1 MREIFAKWRIFAI
14 PAGRTRTA
22 TVFGVSGK
30 ADDDDLVA
38 QWRGITSGVT
48 RAQRRIDRMVKE
60 SGVPAQWFAVLHS
73 LLLAPEHRLPM
84 NALARD
90 LSMTSGGFTKLADR
104 MAVEGLIDRRSS
116 AEDRRVVNARLTA
129 KGLRTA
135 EQATRRHL
143 DALTECLLDVV
154 GSKRLA
160 EAAATLQEL
169 GDAHADAAIV
179 EEAAPHPEPKRRDP
193 ALPDRRGRG
202 RSRD

>member
-1 MREIFAKWRIFAI
+1 MSGT
-14 PAGRTRTA
+14 AG
-22 TVFGVSGK
+22 
-30 ADDDDLVA
+30 DDLVA
-38 QWRGITSGVT
+38 QWRSITSGVL
-48 RAQRRIDRMVKE
+48 RAQRRIDRIVEE

-116 AEDRRVVNARLTA
+116 AEDRRVVNARLTP

-135 EQATRRHL
+135 EQAAGRYR
-143 DALTECLLDVV
+143 DALAASLLDVV
-154 GSKRLA
+154 GPKRLA
-160 EAAATLQEL
+160 DAAATLREL
-169 GDAHADAAIV
+169 GDTHADAAV
-179 EEAAPHPEPKRRDP
+179 ADEPPGHLAPKRRDP

-202 RSRD
+202 RTRG